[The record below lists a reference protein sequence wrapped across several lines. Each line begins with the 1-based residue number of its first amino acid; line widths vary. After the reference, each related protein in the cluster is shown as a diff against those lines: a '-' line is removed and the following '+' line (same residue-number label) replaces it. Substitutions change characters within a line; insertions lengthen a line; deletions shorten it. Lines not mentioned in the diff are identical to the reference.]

1 MYRSSVTVVNAK
13 ITNFS
18 FPEGQIKE
26 ECNLNKFFQYI
37 KSIGPH
43 NDAKIQYELENSL
56 DFYSQDSNNPSAF
69 NCTLKA
75 FSYASK
81 SCFCNGA
88 GKNFVDTLFG
98 DILEAL
104 DITRAEM
111 FVSLAVT
118 NRKFEFRLGVECR
131 TLIQPTMW
139 KNDQNP
145 KVGHK
150 RNIMSNLSEEPQK
163 KKS

>member
-26 ECNLNKFFQYI
+26 DCNLNKFFQYI

-81 SCFCNGA
+81 TCFCNGA
-88 GKNFVDTLFG
+88 GKNFVDTLSG

-118 NRKFEFRLGVECR
+118 SRKSLNLDLVWNAELLSSQLCGRMTR
-131 TLIQPTMW
+131 TLKLVISVT
-139 KNDQNP
+139 
-145 KVGHK
+145 
-150 RNIMSNLSEEPQK
+150 
-163 KKS
+163 